1 MSRKY
6 VSTEFNCWRI
16 FVISHRSASIK
27 LAVDS
32 LVLFVSGLRL
42 IRRRG
47 RKSVWQI
54 VSSQSLNSLDCL
66 YVHNYTLFITSSA
79 LNVCL
84 LVHNFQSS
92 CFTECHWSRR
102 NAKGY
107 RSMTVRLLLGGP
119 NNRHGHHYPTIPC
132 GPLFKQIEFF
142 FFSGI
147 LTVYFNC
154 NYTWSYENRVSKH
167 FVIFST

>member
-16 FVISHRSASIK
+16 FVIAHRSASIK

-54 VSSQSLNSLDCL
+54 VSSQRFKLFK
-66 YVHNYTLFITSSA
+66 LFICTQLYA
-79 LNVCL
+79 LVSFGPQL
-84 LVHNFQSS
+84 SKQLFHRMSLI
-92 CFTECHWSRR
+92 TR

-107 RSMTVRLLLGGP
+107 RSMTVQLLLGGP

-132 GPLFKQIEFF
+132 GPMFKQIELFF
-142 FFSGI
+142 FGHI
-147 LTVYFNC
+147 DC
-154 NYTWSYENRVSKH
+154 
-167 FVIFST
+167 IFQL